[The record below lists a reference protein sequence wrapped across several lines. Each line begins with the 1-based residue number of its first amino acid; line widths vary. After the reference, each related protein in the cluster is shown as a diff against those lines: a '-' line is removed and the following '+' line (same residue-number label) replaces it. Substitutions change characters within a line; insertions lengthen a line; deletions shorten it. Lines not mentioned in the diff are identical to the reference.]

1 MEKFS
6 LTTRLNLWLNIKTA
20 MKYYIFSI
28 IILFTSCGD
37 NSVPL
42 DAEARRTVDSLASA
56 EIGIERRT
64 IDSLCKEQHTHV
76 LPLLIDSIKKVR
88 LEQIQKQLS
97 TIPK

>member
-1 MEKFS
+1 M
-6 LTTRLNLWLNIKTA
+6 WLNIKTA
-20 MKYYIFSI
+20 MKYYISLMIVFA
-28 IILFTSCGD
+28 TSCGD
-37 NSVPL
+37 NNVPL

-56 EIGIERRT
+56 EIGIQRRT
-64 IDSLCKEQHTHV
+64 IDSLCKEQHTHT